1 MHGDPSIALYADPWS
16 LKRANLIKLES
27 INDYQGAITSA
38 APSILTHKSVN
49 ESFASQSHDIYKG
62 LAVGSGKIRLLK
74 LTLNGEGE
82 PLKGELVVRE
92 VNKTSFWA
100 ISYVWGGRPHD
111 QSPLFET
118 SKGTMRITNS
128 LAECLT
134 CLRRKGVTALL
145 WADALCINQSDN
157 VEKAMQVRRMGTLY
171 ENAQR
176 VVIWMGNDT
185 ANDPPAIKTIRDNAR
200 RSKFLRV
207 NNETGNKKP
216 DYNNVDA
223 FLQRTWFRRT
233 WIIQELV
240 LGSNVSILC
249 GHSELGWE
257 EMIQGIEACEEE
269 LNTHRK
275 QLESKGPALALSNVR
290 KMYKDGEKLSLV
302 ELLEIFYYTES
313 SKPRDR
319 LFALLHLA
327 HDTHPG
333 NVYSDNPGERRS
345 GFNPDYD
352 DLTDAGDN
360 VILSRYAKEFV
371 KKPKGVLDLLY
382 LAGTDKS
389 SHFCT
394 WIPDFMRKTTPT
406 LLANHRT
413 PIATWKDGD
422 QGTTK
427 GFSAGQPFNPE
438 VRVRDGELPHLPP
451 VLTIKACVFDSIRD
465 CRRLGAITEFATI
478 LEVVREYLSHVESY
492 PNHPPDS
499 DCRDQLLLKC
509 LTGDAAGPQT
519 ASKQW
524 YQAKQPGD
532 DSKKAPRSWPYGY
545 EKEILGVK
553 ANVNAHQFA
562 MKLLPESHIVI
573 AEFWGTVSAFL
584 SRIPGA
590 TICTTK
596 KGYVG
601 IVPGATRPGDNVILV
616 PSAKVPLVAR
626 KGERYYTLVGE
637 SYLHNL
643 MYWASSGL
651 GILEEEEVSFI

>member
-1 MHGDPSIALYADPWS
+1 M
-16 LKRANLIKLES
+16 
-27 INDYQGAITSA
+27 A
-38 APSILTHKSVN
+38 APSVLTHTSVN

-74 LTLNGEGE
+74 LQLNDEGE
-82 PLKGELVVRE
+82 PLKGELVVKQ
-92 VNKTSFWA
+92 VHKASFWA
-100 ISYVWGGRPHD
+100 ISYVWGKRPND
-111 QSPLFET
+111 QSPVFET
-118 SKGTMRITNS
+118 RQGKMRITNS
-128 LAECLT
+128 LADCLT

-171 ENAQR
+171 ENAKR
-176 VVIWMGNDT
+176 VVIWMGSDT
-185 ANDPPAIKTIRDNAR
+185 AKDPDAIQTIRHHAKPSN
-200 RSKFLRV
+200 FLRV
-207 NNETGNKKP
+207 NDERGKK
-216 DYNNVDA
+216 DSNSNYAHVDSL
-223 FLQRTWFRRT
+223 LQRTWFRRS

-240 LGSNVSILC
+240 LGSNVSVLF
-249 GHSELGWE
+249 GDLELKWDD
-257 EMIQGIEACEEE
+257 MVQGIEACEEE
-269 LNTHRK
+269 LNRRREG
-275 QLESKGPALALSNVR
+275 LESKGPALALSNVR
-290 KMYKDGEKLSLV
+290 RMYKGGEKLSLL

-313 SKPRDR
+313 SKPRDK

-327 HDTHPG
+327 YDTRPQ
-333 NVYSDNPGERRS
+333 NAYSDNPGERHN
-345 GFNPDYD
+345 GFHPDYD
-352 DLTDAGDN
+352 DLSDAGDN
-360 VILSRYAKEFV
+360 LILSRYAKEFV

-382 LAGTDKS
+382 RAGAGKS
-389 SHFCT
+389 SDFCT

-406 LLANHRT
+406 LRANYRT

-422 QGTTK
+422 SGTMK

-465 CRRLGAITEFATI
+465 CRRLGALSEFANV
-478 LEVVREYLSHVESY
+478 LEVVRDYLSHMESY
-492 PNHPPDS
+492 PNHPPETN
-499 DCRDQLLLKC
+499 CRDELLLKC
-509 LTGDAAGPQT
+509 LTGDATGPQT

-524 YQAKQPGD
+524 YQVKQPGNG
-532 DSKKAPRSWPYGY
+532 SQEAARRWPYGY

-553 ANVNAHQFA
+553 TNVNAHQFA
-562 MKLLPESHIVI
+562 KKLLPESHTVI

-584 SRIPGA
+584 SRIPHA

-601 IVPGATRPGDNVILV
+601 IVPGATRPDDNVILV
-616 PSAKVPLVAR
+616 PSAKVPLVVR
-626 KGERYYTLVGE
+626 KGERYHTLVGE

-643 MYWASSGL
+643 MYWTSSDL